1 MTLRWS
7 EGYDAD
13 LYRRLVR
20 AKLYIESHHAATI
33 DLQAM
38 AEASCLS
45 RFHFLRMF
53 KSVFGLTPYQYLIR
67 VRVTKAMELIERGSS
82 VSEACY
88 AVGLEGLSSFARR
101 FKKQALV
108 TPSAYLKENRKKRC
122 LLEQSPLRFVP
133 GCFLQKFGLDEE

>member
-1 MTLRWS
+1 MHLS
-7 EGYDAD
+7 EGYDVE

-20 AKLYIESHHAATI
+20 AKLYIETQHAAPI

-53 KSVFGLTPYQYLIR
+53 KLVFGLTPHQYLMR
-67 VRVTKAMELIERGSS
+67 VRVTKAMEFMERGSS

-88 AVGLEGLSSFARR
+88 AVGLEGLSSFSRR
-101 FKKQALV
+101 FKQYNRKA
-108 TPSAYLKENRKKRC
+108 PSVYLKERQRRRC
-122 LLEQSPLRFVP
+122 LLEQSPLRYVP
-133 GCFLQKFGLDEE
+133 GCFLQKYGLDEE